1 MIDASMGLPPDF
13 FGASRSIQNRLRMLP
28 NFFSRSASASYCR
41 MKTPHTT
48 QLSIPF
54 HMLQATSA
62 ANATNESGGEA
73 EIAGGV
79 GVRRGAATRSL
90 RSARGAAHSG
100 AARPAMVVESLKRSL
115 AGMSQGS
122 ESTWSQTPEAFTRHC
137 HRGEIDPAHSPTWQ
151 TLARPRQERYIISG
165 VSARCIH
172 RKLSSGT

>member
-1 MIDASMGLPPDF
+1 MIDAPMGLPPHF

-73 EIAGGV
+73 EVAGGV
-79 GVRRGAATRSL
+79 GMERGAATRSL
-90 RSARGAAHSG
+90 RSARGAAHRVAPLFAYG
-100 AARPAMVVESLKRSL
+100 APAALLALRQIHERTLRHLEPANFLNTASLNEGVNPLRTR
-115 AGMSQGS
+115 ANIN
-122 ESTWSQTPEAFTRHC
+122 EIRAFVKA
-137 HRGEIDPAHSPTWQ
+137 DND
-151 TLARPRQERYIISG
+151 
-165 VSARCIH
+165 
-172 RKLSSGT
+172 

>member
-1 MIDASMGLPPDF
+1 MIDASMGLPPHF

-73 EIAGGV
+73 EVAGGV
-79 GVRRGAATRSL
+79 GMERGAATRSL
-90 RSARGAAHSG
+90 RSARGAAHRVAPLFAYG
-100 AARPAMVVESLKRSL
+100 APAALLALRQIHERTLRHLESAEFFEHRIFQRRRKSIAYASNINEIR
-115 AGMSQGS
+115 
-122 ESTWSQTPEAFTRHC
+122 AFVKA
-137 HRGEIDPAHSPTWQ
+137 DND
-151 TLARPRQERYIISG
+151 
-165 VSARCIH
+165 
-172 RKLSSGT
+172 

>member
-1 MIDASMGLPPDF
+1 MIDASMGLPPHF

-73 EIAGGV
+73 EIADGV
-79 GVRRGAATRSL
+79 GVRRWAATRSL
-90 RSARGAAHSG
+90 RSAREAAHS
-100 AARPAMVVESLKRSL
+100 VVPRKSSSEHQRSGEHPTKGRRG
-115 AGMSQGS
+115 GMQG
-122 ESTWSQTPEAFTRHC
+122 
-137 HRGEIDPAHSPTWQ
+137 
-151 TLARPRQERYIISG
+151 
-165 VSARCIH
+165 RCAN
-172 RKLSSGT
+172 SVTAWGC